1 MKNTPRPVDQGG
13 FAHVFRTLRYRN
25 YRLFYAGQLVSLIG
39 TWMQQVAMTWLVYRM
54 TNSPFLL
61 GVVGFAGQMPAFLMS
76 AFAGVLADR
85 GNRHRM
91 LILTQ
96 SLAMAQASVLAVLT
110 LTGAVAVWHL
120 VSLSIFLGMVNAFDV
135 PIRQSFLLDMIENK
149 EDLGNAIALNSS
161 LFNGA
166 RLIGPAIAGLII
178 AALGEGACFVLNALS
193 YIAVIAALAAME
205 ITPRKRAPTQQGVLK
220 GLAEGFRYVAGSPP
234 IRRILLLLAVV
245 SLTGMPYS
253 VLMPIFARDI
263 LGGGPNTLGFLMGA
277 TGVGAL
283 TGALLLASR
292 KSVVGLGRWI
302 PLAAGVFGAGLA
314 AFTLSHA
321 VWLSMLLLTFVGLG
335 MMLQI
340 GSSNTILQTIVDD
353 DKRGRVMSFYA
364 ICFLGM
370 APFGSLLAG
379 SLAGSIGAP
388 KTLFISGIVCI
399 IAAIIFARQL
409 PSFRNEVRPIYARL
423 GIIPEVSPGMYTIAD
438 AALPPGDRHLS
449 PPG

>member
-1 MKNTPRPVDQGG
+1 MNNAMRAVDQGG

-25 YRLFYAGQLVSLIG
+25 YRLFFGGQLVSLIG

-61 GVVGFAGQMPAFLMS
+61 GVVGFSGQMPSFLLS

-85 GNRHRM
+85 WNRHRM
-91 LILTQ
+91 LMVTQ
-96 SLAMAQASVLAVLT
+96 SLAMVQASVLAILT
-110 LTGAVAVWHL
+110 LTGTVAVWHL
-120 VSLSIFLGMVNAFDV
+120 VCLSIFLGLVNAFDV
-135 PIRQSFLLDMIENK
+135 PIRQSFLLDMIENR

-166 RLIGPAIAGLII
+166 RLIGPAVAGLVI
-178 AALGEGACFVLNALS
+178 AAIGEGACFVLNALS
-193 YIAVIAALAAME
+193 YIAVIYALAAMK
-205 ITPRKRAPTQQGVLK
+205 ITPRKRDALQQGILR
-220 GLAEGFRYVAGSPP
+220 GLLEGFRYVAGSSP

-245 SLTGMPYS
+245 SLTGMPYA

-283 TGALLLASR
+283 TGALMLASR
-292 KSVVGLGRWI
+292 KTVVGLGRWI

-314 AFTLSHA
+314 AFTLSHM
-321 VWLSMLLLTFVGLG
+321 VWVSMLLLFFVGLG
-335 MMLQI
+335 MMLQM
-340 GSSNTILQTIVDD
+340 GTSNTILQTIVDD

-364 ICFLGM
+364 VCFLGM

-379 SLAGSIGAP
+379 SLAGTIGAP
-388 KTLFISGIVCI
+388 ETLFISGIVCI
-399 IAAIIFARQL
+399 IAAVIFAARL
-409 PSFRNEVRPIYARL
+409 PSFRKEVRPIYVRL
-423 GIIPEVSPGMYTIAD
+423 GIIPEVSSGMYAITD
-438 AALPPGDRHLS
+438 AALPPEK
-449 PPG
+449 